1 MTRTSLSL
9 ALAAVVTCPLVASAQ
24 DTTADRVRAVL
35 ELEDL
40 REAKPSAWEPYVLG
54 EDPVVAGRAV
64 RAIGRSRLPALAPL
78 LRRALA
84 AASAP
89 ADEVAFALGLCAD
102 PASIDPLLA
111 LATTHED
118 ARARAA
124 AALAL
129 GRQGATV
136 PLAALLPVLR
146 DPSPEVRGAGL
157 LALAR
162 LRGRRVTPKVAIEPV
177 LARALLERLKAA
189 LADADEGVRWR
200 AAYACFELDAL
211 EGHDRT
217 RLPLLLAALKSSDP
231 ASRLFAARALGG
243 MPKAHALTAARALLA
258 RLDDEPDPHAAAAV
272 ATALARVAVL
282 PPDDIPVVTQTR
294 VHDEAVSALTHI
306 ASLAELKLD
315 RGPGE
320 HHLRRAAVQAMLDLV
335 FSEPSDGV
343 SVMGAWVAVVNDPRA
358 DDGSRALRGDR
369 VVAWAR
375 LSTHRYF
382 TDEKHLGD
390 LRALI
395 DEDASSEHPLDR
407 MAAARAAR
415 YFRPARPVLERLLAD
430 PDPRVSCEALG
441 ALGEIASVAS
451 ATDAERQALRR
462 AARQATRHAD
472 LAVHTTG
479 VSLLGEHGEHGDVAT
494 IAAVASRASGPAN
507 AEVRVECAN
516 ALKALGA
523 REDLKPAAIA
533 ALRAALGDEAPAVQA
548 AVAKALTELT
558 GAPVELPPA
567 PPTRSTVTL
576 EVGVD
581 VLSSAPNPRAVL
593 HTTKGSIT
601 LELLREEAPRHV
613 KSFLTL
619 ARRGLYDGL
628 RFHRIV
634 SGFVAQGL
642 DPRGDGWGSGGV
654 LVKDE
659 VNQVPYLAGAVGM
672 PNSGPD
678 TGGCQ
683 LFIMHVPAPHLDG
696 NYTVFA
702 RVVDGMDVVH
712 ALDLDDVVDSV
723 EALNGP

>member
-1 MTRTSLSL
+1 VTRTSLSL
-9 ALAAVVTCPLVASAQ
+9 ALVAVVTCPLLASAQ
-24 DTTADRVRAVL
+24 ETTADRVRAVL

-40 REAKPSAWEPYVLG
+40 REPKPEAWEPFVLD
-54 EDPVVAGRAV
+54 EDRVVAGRAV
-64 RAIGRSRLPALAPL
+64 RAIGRSRLAALAPL

-84 AASAP
+84 ASTAP

-162 LRGRRVTPKVAIEPV
+162 LRGRRVTPKVAVEPV

-189 LADADEGVRWR
+189 LEDADEGVRWR

-211 EGHDRT
+211 EGDDRT
-217 RLPLLLAALKSSDP
+217 RLPLLLGALKSEDP
-231 ASRLFAARALGG
+231 AARLFAARALGS
-243 MPKAHALTAARALLA
+243 MPAEHATAAVKAVLGRLQA
-258 RLDDEPDPHAAAAV
+258 RESDPHVAAALV
-272 ATALARVAVL
+272 TALARA
-282 PPDDIPVVTQTR
+282 
-294 VHDEAVSALTHI
+294 ALTATDSGAEPFDAAADLL
-306 ASLAELKLD
+306 ASVARPKLD
-315 RGPGE
+315 GGPLGE
-320 HHLRRAAVQAMLDLV
+320 HHVRRAALQALPDLLLAR
-335 FSEPSDGV
+335 PD
-343 SVMGAWVAVVNDPRA
+343 AAPARA
-358 DDGSRALRGDR
+358 AAFKALATDARGDVGSRSVRGD
-369 VVAWAR
+369 VLVALAR
-375 LSTHRYF
+375 LSDDPLAAADSTGEY
-382 TDEKHLGD
+382 
-390 LRALI
+390 LRALV
-395 DEDASSEHPLDR
+395 DENALGEHPLDR

-415 YFRPARPVLERLLAD
+415 YFRPARPVLERLLTDA
-430 PDPRVSCEALG
+430 DPRVACEALG

-451 ATDAERQALRR
+451 ATDAERQAVRR
-462 AARQATRHAD
+462 AARQAAKHAD

-479 VSLLGEHGEHGDVAT
+479 VSLLGEHGELGDVAT

-533 ALRAALGDEAPAVQA
+533 ALRAALRDEAPAVQA
-548 AVAKALTELT
+548 AVAKALGELT
-558 GAPVELPPA
+558 GEPVELPPA

-581 VLSSAPNPRAVL
+581 VLSSAPNPRAAL
-593 HTTKGSIT
+593 HTTKGTIT

-702 RVVDGMDVVH
+702 RVVDGMEVVH

-723 EALNGP
+723 EVLGGR